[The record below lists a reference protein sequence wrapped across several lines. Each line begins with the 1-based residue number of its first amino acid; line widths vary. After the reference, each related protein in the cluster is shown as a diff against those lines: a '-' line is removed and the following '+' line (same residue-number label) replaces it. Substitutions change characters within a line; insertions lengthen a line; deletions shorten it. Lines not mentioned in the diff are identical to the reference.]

1 LTIELNETFNIM
13 DFQLT
18 EEQLAFQDSVRGLA
32 QRHLA
37 EGALERAH
45 SSGFPVDIAK
55 FFAKHGLMGITLPEE
70 DGGQGG
76 SLMDAVIA
84 IEQVALVC
92 PRSADVLQ
100 AGNFG
105 PLRTF
110 AEYATPDQK
119 KRYLSKL
126 LKGEMVIALGMTEAD
141 AGSAVTDLATTATPD
156 GKGYRV
162 TGGKVFT
169 SNSPDAGLFL
179 VYVRFGKGIDGIGSV
194 LMDRA
199 MDGFTIGKPSK
210 YMNGEDWG
218 ALYFDNV
225 YIPPENLLLGPGG
238 FKKQIAGFNAERIG
252 NTARSLAVGQF
263 AFELAREHARN
274 RKQFGRAL
282 CEFQGIQ
289 WKFADMQVQIDAGR
303 LLLYRAAV
311 NADRGLPGAQDVAIA
326 KAFCNKAGFDL
337 CNEAMQIMGGTG
349 YSQESLVEYCF
360 RKSRGWQIAGGSTEM
375 MKNRIAEGVFG
386 RRFPQRPP
394 KSTDA

>member
-1 LTIELNETFNIM
+1 M
-13 DFQLT
+13 
-18 EEQLAFQDSVRGLA
+18 
-32 QRHLA
+32 
-37 EGALERAH
+37 
-45 SSGFPVDIAK
+45 K
-55 FFAKHGLMGITLPEE
+55 
-70 DGGQGG
+70 
-76 SLMDAVIA
+76 
-84 IEQVALVC
+84 
-92 PRSADVLQ
+92 
-100 AGNFG
+100 
-105 PLRTF
+105 
-110 AEYATPDQK
+110 
-119 KRYLSKL
+119 
-126 LKGEMVIALGMTEAD
+126 
-141 AGSAVTDLATTATPD
+141 TTATPD
-156 GKGYRV
+156 GEGYRV

-169 SNSPDAGLFL
+169 SNSPDADLFL

-194 LMDRA
+194 LMDRS
-199 MDGFTIGKPSK
+199 MDGFSIGKPSK

-263 AFELAREHARN
+263 AFELAREHVQS

-289 WKFADMQVQIDAGR
+289 WKFADMQVMIDAGR

-337 CNEAMQIMGGTG
+337 CNEAMQVMGGTG

-360 RKSRGWQIAGGSTEM
+360 RKTRGWQIAGGSTEM

-394 KSTDA
+394 KPANA

>member
-1 LTIELNETFNIM
+1 M
-13 DFQLT
+13 DFQLS
-18 EEQLAFQDSVRGLA
+18 EEQRAFQDSVRGLA

-45 SSGFPVDIAK
+45 APGFPVDIAK

-76 SLMDAVIA
+76 SLMDAVLA

-100 AGNFG
+100 SGSFG

-110 AEYATPDQK
+110 AEYATPEQK
-119 KRYLSKL
+119 ERYLSKL

-141 AGSAVTDLATTATPD
+141 AGSAVTDLSTSARPD
-156 GKGYRV
+156 GDGYRV
-162 TGGKVFT
+162 NGGKVFT
-169 SNSPDAGLFL
+169 SNSLDADLFL

-194 LMDRA
+194 LMDRG
-199 MDGFTIGKPSK
+199 MDGFTLGEPSK
-210 YMNGEDWG
+210 YMNGEEWC
-218 ALYFDNV
+218 ALYFDDV

-238 FKKQIAGFNAERIG
+238 FKKQISGFNAERIG
-252 NTARSLAVGQF
+252 NAARSLAVGQF
-263 AFELAREHARN
+263 AFEIAREHALI
-274 RKQFGRAL
+274 RKQFGRLL

-311 NADRGLPGAQDVAIA
+311 NADRGFPSAQDTAIA

-337 CNEAMQIMGGTG
+337 CNEAMQVMGGTG
-349 YSQESLVEYCF
+349 YSKESLVEYCF

-394 KSTDA
+394 KA